1 MRLQDETRRLLV
13 MSLEKLRTQ
22 AIYQNSI
29 DTWIAICE
37 EKNVDW
43 YEANN
48 YKKFIAYLFQNGLN
62 LKKFP
67 LCVKETGGMYERGK
81 DKTTFAET
89 LAQLTDPNAAAY
101 TIKLND
107 QALKII
113 RDFNFTN

>member
-1 MRLQDETRRLLV
+1 
-13 MSLEKLRTQ
+13 MSLETLRAK

-29 DTWIAICE
+29 DTWIVACE

-43 YEANN
+43 YETEN
-48 YKKFIAYLFQNGLN
+48 YKKFIAHLLQNGLN

-67 LCVKETGGMYERGK
+67 LCIKETGGMYERGK
-81 DKTTFAET
+81 DKTKFAEI

-107 QALKII
+107 QALKVI
-113 RDFNFTN
+113 RKFQYSN